1 MAKIEIGDSS
11 VNGYDDDSLEILCER
26 NMFGA
31 VEKWRKKWF
40 SEKIVELNG
49 WMEEWMMV
57 IRGSDWPGP
66 GSEGV
71 GDYCLHS
78 ITIIA

>member
-40 SEKIVELNG
+40 SEKIVVKWVDGRMN
-49 WMEEWMMV
+49 
-57 IRGSDWPGP
+57 D
-66 GSEGV
+66 
-71 GDYCLHS
+71 GDQRKWL
-78 ITIIA
+78 TRAR

>member
-40 SEKIVELNG
+40 SEKIVVKWLDGRMN
-49 WMEEWMMV
+49 
-57 IRGSDWPGP
+57 D
-66 GSEGV
+66 
-71 GDYCLHS
+71 GDQRKWL
-78 ITIIA
+78 TRAR